1 MKYIV
6 YVIECHLLYG
16 IMLRYNILSK
26 GLTFQVVWA
35 LYNIYDLTW

>member
-1 MKYIV
+1 LPYIIHLSQMKYTV

-26 GLTFQVVWA
+26 GLTFQVV
-35 LYNIYDLTW
+35 